1 MSVSGLSF
9 EHRVHARDRARD
21 AALLGLRH
29 APSIHYTQTSRR
41 WEGIDKHLT
50 SRNGE
55 YPKNADCS
63 SFATWCLW
71 NGLYV
76 PYHCRDTVN
85 GAHWDGG
92 FTGTMLQHGKR
103 VVHLHNVLRGD
114 LVLYGGGPNAHHV
127 AIVVGWR
134 NGVPMV
140 VSHGSEAGPFYLPYN
155 YRGDVREIRR
165 YI

>member
-29 APSIHYTQTSRR
+29 ASEIHYTQGPRR
-41 WEGIDKHLT
+41 WDGINKRLHSREGDFP
-50 SRNGE
+50 RF
-55 YPKNADCS
+55 ADCS
-63 SFATWCLW
+63 SFTTWCLW
-71 NGLYV
+71 NGLFV

-85 GAHWDGG
+85 GAAWRAG
-92 FTGTMLQHGKR
+92 FTGTQRAHGR
-103 VVHLHNVLRGD
+103 EVVHLHNVLRGD
-114 LVLYGGGPNAHHV
+114 LAHYGGGAGHHV

-134 NGVPMV
+134 NGIPVV
-140 VSHGSEAGPFYLPYN
+140 VSHGSEAGPFLLPYN
-155 YRGDVREIRR
+155 YRGDFSQFRR